1 MRHQEI
7 WHAIVAYL
15 MSSILQVAV
24 LLAHA
29 MDTLETILMRALI
42 IRMNFGIRDLDAAM
56 DGMALNVIFAKMSVF
71 ARPFM
76 TRRQTRPLK
85 HTDALKIV

>member
-1 MRHQEI
+1 MN
-7 WHAIVAYL
+7 
-15 MSSILQVAV
+15 SIKQVAA
-24 LLAHA
+24 LLARA

-56 DGMALNVIFAKMSVF
+56 DGMVPNAIFAKMSVC